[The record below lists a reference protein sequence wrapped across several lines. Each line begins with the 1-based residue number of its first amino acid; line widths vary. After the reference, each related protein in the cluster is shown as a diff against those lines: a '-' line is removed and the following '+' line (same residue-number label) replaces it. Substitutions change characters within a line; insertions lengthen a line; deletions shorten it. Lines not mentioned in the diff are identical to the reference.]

1 VKALTLQELEAF
13 FRSLESDWDVR
24 VPVRLHDG
32 TRALGRL
39 DEGPLALA
47 GGRLPRKPTEAF
59 FPQMEQVLT
68 AGPDGVVMQGP
79 PAKPLFVVGFTA
91 QDADCLEFIDR
102 FFSAEYRDDVYF
114 NKRYGA
120 VVVCVSGRCGED
132 GEFLRIAGGKC
143 DVELIYNGWRYLAAG
158 YSLAGKALVERM
170 PDGAE
175 APAEALAELQGLSD
189 ALPTDDQDLLQA
201 ASKLLLAEKVP
212 EEFWQDVADRCIACT
227 SCNLVCPTCTCF
239 DVLDCTVGDS
249 VQRWRL
255 WDSCQLDGFM
265 REASGHNPMG
275 AEHQRTRRRIHHK
288 LAADVTRWGHVT
300 CYLCGRCDEA
310 CPTGIGIKA
319 VCREMVEKY
328 GLA

>member
-1 VKALTLQELEAF
+1 VKALTPQELEAF

-39 DEGPLALA
+39 DEGPLALE
-47 GGRLPRKPTEAF
+47 GGHLPRKPTEVF
-59 FPQMEQVLT
+59 FPQIEQVLT
-68 AGPDGVVMQGP
+68 AGPDGVVVQGP
-79 PAKPLFVVGFTA
+79 PAKPLLVVGFTA

-114 NKRYGA
+114 NKRDGS
-120 VVVCVSGRCGED
+120 VVVCVSGRCGAD
-132 GEFLRIAGGKC
+132 GELLKIAGGKC
-143 DVELIYNGWRYLAAG
+143 DLELICDGRRYLVAA
-158 YSLAGKALVERM
+158 YSQAGKALAERIS
-170 PDGAE
+170 GGEE
-175 APAEALAELQGLSD
+175 APAETLAELQGASD
-189 ALPTDDQDLLQA
+189 ALPTDDLELLEA
-201 ASKLLLAEKVP
+201 ASKLILEEKVP
-212 EEFWQDVADRCIACT
+212 EEFWQGVADRCIACT

-239 DVLDCTVGDS
+239 DVLDRTVGQS

-275 AEHQRTRRRIHHK
+275 QEHQRTRRRIHHK
-288 LAADVTRWGHVT
+288 LAADVARWGHIT

-328 GLA
+328 GSA